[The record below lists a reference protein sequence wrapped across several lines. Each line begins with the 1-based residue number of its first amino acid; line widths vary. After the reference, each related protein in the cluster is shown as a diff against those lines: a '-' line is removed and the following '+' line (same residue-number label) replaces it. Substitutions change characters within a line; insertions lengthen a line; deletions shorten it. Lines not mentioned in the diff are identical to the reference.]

1 MTRKTW
7 AFSRLI
13 AFLVL
18 AAAIVACTDLGST
31 PPATVVP
38 SVTSASEPHPIV
50 VTPGNSSLAS
60 PISDVESIE
69 ISTTV
74 EAEPSVGAPTP
85 IYSGPLSPP
94 CGLLLKP
101 LPARIAS
108 ESTDFKVS
116 DAVESE
122 LRQLVPTAAWPA
134 LQRMLDAP
142 DTVGLVAFQA
152 GREAE
157 GVYLNASVSMPLA
170 SVAKLIV
177 LVAYTEAVATGEL
190 DSLEQ
195 IPLAELD
202 RFYLPNFDLGAHR
215 RAVAELR
222 ELDRVHSPDD
232 NPTVSLDDVA
242 WMMIRHSSNAASDYL
257 HLRLGQR
264 RIEETA
270 VSLGL
275 NDSPHSHSAPCTFLG
290 QFLMMGNHTRDGNN
304 DQAFLSGFANGDQLA
319 AEAYG
324 REVALLADVYVNQEA
339 FREAELDWRS
349 TTRRPTIGT
358 QRYFAGMMASQGTAG
373 AYAALMLRLA
383 HNGLSNAD
391 SSYQARRILEWTNL
405 FAANQEIFSNVGYK
419 NGSLPGVLTTA
430 YYAYRWGESAPV
442 IVVLFY
448 RDLPQQTYRQW
459 RNELPHDELARWLLA
474 DPAAIPAL
482 SATMSE
488 MIAP

>member
-1 MTRKTW
+1 M
-7 AFSRLI
+7 
-13 AFLVL
+13 
-18 AAAIVACTDLGST
+18 
-31 PPATVVP
+31 
-38 SVTSASEPHPIV
+38 
-50 VTPGNSSLAS
+50 
-60 PISDVESIE
+60 
-69 ISTTV
+69 
-74 EAEPSVGAPTP
+74 
-85 IYSGPLSPP
+85 
-94 CGLLLKP
+94 
-101 LPARIAS
+101 
-108 ESTDFKVS
+108 
-116 DAVESE
+116 
-122 LRQLVPTAAWPA
+122 RQLVPTAAWPA